1 MVFEV
6 SQHTETESW
15 QSIIAVLGILW
26 LQFVREPGTFTGK
39 VARVNEPVGKRKRHK
54 IAQLGTELQKTPI
67 SPVVAALSGL
77 FF

>member
-15 QSIIAVLGILW
+15 QSVIAVLGVLW

-39 VARVNEPVGKRKRHK
+39 VARVNEPVGKRHK
-54 IAQLGTELQKTPI
+54 TAQLGTELQKTPI